1 MKKPIYKR
9 WWFGVILVIAMIGVI
24 GCSGES
30 EPQQMSQESQ
40 IEQSQDE
47 VAGEELAEESDMTLE
62 PDNQGQSAETSG
74 ETLSQKNAVKKA
86 ELYLRTMP
94 FSKNGLIEQLEFDG
108 YDKEDAVYAVN
119 KISVDWK
126 EQAVLKG
133 ELYLDMMPFSK
144 KELIEQL
151 IFEGFSEE
159 EATYAVQQL
168 GY

>member
-74 ETLSQKNAVKKA
+74 ETLSQKNAVKKQN
-86 ELYLRTMP
+86 Y
-94 FSKNGLIEQLEFDG
+94 
-108 YDKEDAVYAVN
+108 
-119 KISVDWK
+119 ISAQCLFQKMD
-126 EQAVLKG
+126 
-133 ELYLDMMPFSK
+133 
-144 KELIEQL
+144 
-151 IFEGFSEE
+151 
-159 EATYAVQQL
+159 
-168 GY
+168 